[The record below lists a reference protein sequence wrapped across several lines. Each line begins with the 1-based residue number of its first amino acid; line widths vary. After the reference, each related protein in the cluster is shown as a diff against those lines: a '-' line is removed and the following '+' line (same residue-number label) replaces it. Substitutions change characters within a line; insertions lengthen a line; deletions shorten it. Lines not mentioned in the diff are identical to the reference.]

1 MNYFKRNISIIK
13 PSNEISFDNYIDG
26 ISKGTSVHVLD
37 KSTDELWYKL
47 QWKIGMYPF
56 GYKPLA
62 ARQITIVVS
71 DEATNWSIQMQL
83 ERFQIYFI
91 IFWNALIILM
101 VSPAIYFNF
110 NWMSVGFILT
120 FLIVTN
126 CYIYFMIRRDLNKWE
141 IFIKNE

>member
-13 PSNEISFDNYIDG
+13 PSNEISFDIYLDG
-26 ISKGTSVHVLD
+26 ISKGTLVHVLD
-37 KSTDELWYKL
+37 KSTDELCYKL
-47 QWKIGMYPF
+47 HWKIKMLPF
-56 GYKPLA
+56 GNQPLA
-62 ARQITIVVS
+62 ARLINIVVKN
-71 DEATNWSIQMQL
+71 EPTKWSIQILLARIQVYL
-83 ERFQIYFI
+83 I
-91 IFWNALIILM
+91 IFWNAIAILI

-110 NWMSVGFILT
+110 NWMSVGFIMT